1 MSPRRLTIKDLMIG
15 VAVVGL
21 VLGLAANF
29 RWFLPLVFLMLLTAP
44 QTIIVALCMYMAT
57 RAEK

>member
-1 MSPRRLTIKDLMIG
+1 MNPSRMTISGLMIG

-29 RWFLPLVFLMLLTAP
+29 RWFLPLVFLLLLTAP
-44 QTIIVALCMYMAT
+44 QTIIVAACMYMAT
-57 RAEK
+57 REKK